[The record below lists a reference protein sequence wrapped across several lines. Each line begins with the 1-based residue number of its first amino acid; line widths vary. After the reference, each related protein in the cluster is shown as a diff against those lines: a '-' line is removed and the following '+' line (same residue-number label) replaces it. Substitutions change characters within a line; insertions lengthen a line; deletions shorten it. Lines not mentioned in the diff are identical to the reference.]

1 MRDMFVITCKSRGGG
16 IPMGAVAEIRD
27 VAKKKSAGTSKRYGT
42 LVRVSDDFAKALSD
56 VTRFEGSSVA
66 EFADAHLLPV
76 VPSGTGTL

>member
-1 MRDMFVITCKSRGGG
+1 
-16 IPMGAVAEIRD
+16 MGAVAEIRD

-42 LVRVSDDFAKALSD
+42 LVRVSDDFAKALSE

-76 VPSGTGTL
+76 VRKRYRDAVIKEARRMEGGGN